1 MKNPSALMPSPQKTR
16 LRSEKNENAPYRGAS
31 AASAIQHRF
40 LTSAVLA
47 GMFLLGCATTLYAE
61 EKCMPAVVLEA
72 ALIDWYGESPIKEG
86 PRNLVVWSSVNG
98 ETWTLVAYHPDG
110 TACTLSQG
118 QNWKGAASLAQLAHF
133 TILK

>member
-31 AASAIQHRF
+31 AANAIRHRC

-61 EKCMPAVVLEA
+61 EECMPAVVLEA
-72 ALIDWYGESPIKEG
+72 ALIDWYGESPIEEG
-86 PRNLVVWSSVNG
+86 PRDLVVWSSVNG
-98 ETWTLVAYHPDG
+98 ETWCPSSDNLG
-110 TACTLSQG
+110 QLSV
-118 QNWKGAASLAQLAHF
+118 S
-133 TILK
+133 